1 MTPAKTPTQLDN
13 EGEVVASRPRRKMKP
28 RKQWKKYR
36 RPGRGELLNID
47 ELARALGE
55 SVRTVRNW
63 RARGLIPV
71 LVLGHKTLRFRLG
84 MVLEALEKRQ
94 IKKRFFYQ
102 QPL

>member
-1 MTPAKTPTQLDN
+1 MSDN
-13 EGEVVASRPRRKMKP
+13 DEVVASRLRRTIKP
-28 RKQWKKYR
+28 RSQWKKYR

-71 LVLGHKTLRFRLG
+71 LVLGHKTLRFRLDA
-84 MVLEALEKRQ
+84 VLAALDKRQ